1 MGMLH
6 VADWSCGGGGMTDPS
21 TVAPEE
27 EPVIQ
32 VGILTRNNLP
42 VTNGNYHPD
51 NKTTWIYGISGSI
64 FDDWSRHS
72 DGYIN
77 GELV

>member
-1 MGMLH
+1 MIVLQKRTRESYVSESSLKWHLPESRDGD
-6 VADWSCGGGGMTDPS
+6 AACGMTDPS
-21 TVAPEE
+21 TVALEE

-42 VTNGNYHPD
+42 VTN
-51 NKTTWIYGISGSI
+51 
-64 FDDWSRHS
+64 DDWSRHS